1 MCVINHLGFWPAWF
15 IPTHQNS
22 KLLLISRYTTVIHIL
37 FLKLIINNIS
47 NKVKARLLKIT
58 LLRHMLKQ
66 ISLLICN

>member
-47 NKVKARLLKIT
+47 NKVKARLL
-58 LLRHMLKQ
+58 Q
-66 ISLLICN
+66 